1 MTTRIFKI
9 YTAPQWERRVSLGHL
24 AWAPVDETDG
34 FVHLS
39 ALHQVLATANK
50 HFAGQ
55 QGLVLVEI
63 DPDALPAQSLRWE
76 VSRGGDRFPHVYASI
91 PLEAA
96 RSHWQFPP
104 GAAGFALPA
113 ALQPGDQA

>member
-1 MTTRIFKI
+1 METRIFKI

-24 AWAPVDETDG
+24 AWAPVDEADG

-39 ALHQVLATANK
+39 ALHQVVETANK

-55 QGLVLVEI
+55 EGLVLVEI
-63 DPDALPAQSLRWE
+63 DPGGLPPDTLRWE

-91 PLEAA
+91 PLAA
-96 RSHWQFPP
+96 AVAQWEFPV
-104 GAAGFALPA
+104 GDAGFALPA
-113 ALQPGDQA
+113 ALSASESG